1 MLDADAENSKVI
13 NLYRNALKAKLSDT
27 NHHVGEHT
35 LHGTRRERS
44 VVARHVLG
52 ETVDADGLGDG
63 RTGVILA
70 VRLRHLLVL
79 VFVQIQ

>member
-1 MLDADAENSKVI
+1 M
-13 NLYRNALKAKLSDT
+13 
-27 NHHVGEHT
+27 
-35 LHGTRRERS
+35 
-44 VVARHVLG
+44 ARHVLG